1 MNPHYE
7 IERKFII
14 RMPEFPLPVDEKVSE
29 IRQIYLLGEYGSGE
43 RVRARDGV
51 YWHTIKK
58 KVSGFTCE
66 ESEEIISKAEFDE
79 LLLRRDPDRN
89 EIQKTRHVF
98 NYRDQVFEIDVYPF
112 WKRQAVLEIELES
125 EDTPIELPPFL
136 SVIKEVTGDRAYLNT
151 YIATRVPEELI

>member
-29 IRQIYLLGEYGSGE
+29 IRQIYLRGDYGSGE

-98 NYRDQVFEIDVYPF
+98 DYRDQVFEIDVYPF

-136 SVIKEVTGDRAYLNT
+136 SVVKEVTGDREYLNT
-151 YIATRVPEELI
+151 YIATRVPEELV